1 MKHDATLARKE
12 RERAALAEEAM
23 RIVQAAEAHSRVLTP
38 AEDAHV
44 LELLARARILEEEIK
59 RKKRHYGESTD
70 V

>member
-1 MKHDATLARKE
+1 MKHDAALARKE

-23 RIVQAAEAHSRVLTP
+23 RIVQAAGAQSKVLTP
-38 AEDAHV
+38 AEDARV

-59 RKKRHYGESTD
+59 HEKRHYGEFTD